1 MDAGRR
7 LTLGTI
13 SHHSPCPIFS
23 VCGHGEPSY
32 FLIKNLDAL
41 WLGDQSGET
50 LVGRYSG
57 LSIYCQLVSQSY
69 DRGTS
74 GVSGFYYYIEVLHSR
89 DLVCVCVCGENTRMT
104 FVVKHAAA
112 SSELPCLHSLKTVF
126 LKAEIL
132 ISSPTHACMHI
143 HTEVGVVLV
152 SSQTS

>member
-1 MDAGRR
+1 MLEGAWPWG
-7 LTLGTI
+7 LLP
-13 SHHSPCPIFS
+13 HHPPRPIFS

-57 LSIYCQLVSQSY
+57 LSIYCGLVSQSY

-89 DLVCVCVCGENTRMT
+89 ELVCVCGENTRMT

-112 SSELPCLHSLKTVF
+112 SNELPCLHSLKTVF

-132 ISSPTHACMHI
+132 ISSLTHACMHI
-143 HTEVGVVLV
+143 HAEVCVVLV